1 MWSLIRVWSP
11 DGHWVKV
18 SLEFIVCVFADRLLS
33 STGRVESRSK
43 AHDCRGTV
51 CLQCHP
57 KRARGQANDFPG
69 CTDDPQ
75 HGLLVSGLAHRTE
88 MPKDSIDSV
97 AAQSQFLP
105 LTLLLLS
112 RLCESVWQNQLQ
124 CHYASCITKLQVQNR
139 LLVLCSSEG
148 TVPAKNQLRPL
159 GVSSFA
165 LLSIVTEREK
175 KKQEEKWHKYTWCS
189 IDHMTPLTNQC
200 SACNPNT
207 TRRKSLD
214 IFSQNITASSL
225 LLRPSVPTFRSVL
238 LPR

>member
-1 MWSLIRVWSP
+1 MYRKGDVVINQSLKSRWPVGKSVPGIYCVRLCRSVAIFHRACGVLWLWRYCVSAMSP
-11 DGHWVKV
+11 EEGKG
-18 SLEFIVCVFADRLLS
+18 A
-33 STGRVESRSK
+33 
-43 AHDCRGTV
+43 
-51 CLQCHP
+51 
-57 KRARGQANDFPG
+57 ANDFPG
-69 CTDDPQ
+69 WTDDPQ

-124 CHYASCITKLQVQNR
+124 CHYASRTTKLQVRNR
-139 LLVLCSSEG
+139 LMVLCSSEG

-175 KKQEEKWHKYTWCS
+175 KKKTGREITLIYMMQHWPHDTTDQSMFSMQSQYHAQGKSRHILSEHCS
-189 IDHMTPLTNQC
+189 
-200 SACNPNT
+200 
-207 TRRKSLD
+207 
-214 IFSQNITASSL
+214 
-225 LLRPSVPTFRSVL
+225 
-238 LPR
+238 